1 MKAIKT
7 ILFLSCIFMGFSANA
22 QKVKLKKGEVLIDKV
37 AWLTYVDC
45 GTFDA
50 VCSLYNKNEE
60 EIIFLKTI
68 YINGAEPVTASN
80 PNGKLVYVEVIFL
93 GEDKKYEIGKRT
105 QKNIISDIYKGNVV
119 NEDGSLNSERVKRL
133 VEKYGTPYSD
143 RLNASTNT
151 VIIKEESS
159 NSGSGINIKIG
170 N

>member
-68 YINGAEPVTASN
+68 YINAFI
-80 PNGKLVYVEVIFL
+80 YYIFRR
-93 GEDKKYEIGKRT
+93 G
-105 QKNIISDIYKGNVV
+105 
-119 NEDGSLNSERVKRL
+119 
-133 VEKYGTPYSD
+133 
-143 RLNASTNT
+143 
-151 VIIKEESS
+151 
-159 NSGSGINIKIG
+159 
-170 N
+170 

>member
-1 MKAIKT
+1 M
-7 ILFLSCIFMGFSANA
+7 LSS
-22 QKVKLKKGEVLIDKV
+22 
-37 AWLTYVDC
+37 T
-45 GTFDA
+45 
-50 VCSLYNKNEE
+50 
-60 EIIFLKTI
+60 
-68 YINGAEPVTASN
+68 
-80 PNGKLVYVEVIFL
+80 IFL